1 MRRGLAAAAGTA
13 VMLLMA
19 ACDDGRLDTIE
30 GTAPGEARPADP
42 TWDTLHPPVPSAPG
56 VEAPAGE
63 APEEDG
69 PGLDP
74 AGMGEPGRT
83 DVLTDG

>member
-1 MRRGLAAAAGTA
+1 
-13 VMLLMA
+13 MLLMA

-42 TWDTLHPPVPSAPG
+42 TWDTLHPPVPPAPG

-63 APEEDG
+63 APGGEAPDEDE